1 MNVGAGYRY
10 VESGALMNVQ
20 ISWRTRKITSKT
32 GKMHFL
38 VGLESLKDK

>member
-1 MNVGAGYRY
+1 MNVGAGYGY

-20 ISWRTRKITSKT
+20 ISWRTRKITSTT